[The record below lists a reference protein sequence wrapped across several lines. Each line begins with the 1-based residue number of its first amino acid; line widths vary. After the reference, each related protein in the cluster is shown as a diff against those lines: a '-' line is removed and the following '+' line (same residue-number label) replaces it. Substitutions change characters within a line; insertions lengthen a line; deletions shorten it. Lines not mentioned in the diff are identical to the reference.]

1 MWGETMKLK
10 LFLATTVFA
19 FSTLGNA
26 QSIKME
32 MMQLNMNTSKLMRAK
47 SADDF
52 QTIAKDFIEITEKT
66 KSMLP
71 DSVEGDK
78 KATEDYQAGMQK
90 LIEVV
95 KKADEKAQSGNLQA
109 AKMMISE
116 LEMLK
121 REYHKKYK

>member
-1 MWGETMKLK
+1 M
-10 LFLATTVFA
+10 FA

-52 QTIAKDFIEITEKT
+52 QAIAKDFIEITEKT

-95 KKADEKAQSGNLQA
+95 KKRTKKPNQA
-109 AKMMISE
+109 IYKR
-116 LEMLK
+116 LK
-121 REYHKKYK
+121 

>member
-1 MWGETMKLK
+1 MKLK

-52 QTIAKDFIEITEKT
+52 QAIAKDFIEISEKT

-90 LIEVV
+90 LIDVV
-95 KKADEKAQSGNLQA
+95 KKADEKAQSGDLQE

>member
-1 MWGETMKLK
+1 
-10 LFLATTVFA
+10 
-19 FSTLGNA
+19 
-26 QSIKME
+26 
-32 MMQLNMNTSKLMRAK
+32 
-47 SADDF
+47 
-52 QTIAKDFIEITEKT
+52 
-66 KSMLP
+66 MLP

-95 KKADEKAQSGNLQA
+95 KKADEKAQSGDLQA

>member
-1 MWGETMKLK
+1 MKLK

-52 QTIAKDFIEITEKT
+52 QAIAKDFIEITEKT

-95 KKADEKAQSGNLQA
+95 KKADEKAQSGDLQE

-116 LEMLK
+116 LEILK

>member
-1 MWGETMKLK
+1 MKLK

>member
-1 MWGETMKLK
+1 MKLK

-52 QTIAKDFIEITEKT
+52 QAIAKDFIEITEKT

-95 KKADEKAQSGNLQA
+95 KKADEKAQSGDLQA

>member
-1 MWGETMKLK
+1 MKLK

-52 QTIAKDFIEITEKT
+52 QAITKDFIEITEKT

-95 KKADEKAQSGNLQA
+95 KKADEKAQSGDLQA

>member
-1 MWGETMKLK
+1 MKLK

-52 QTIAKDFIEITEKT
+52 QAIAKDFIEITEKT

>member
-1 MWGETMKLK
+1 MKLK

-47 SADDF
+47 SAGDF
-52 QTIAKDFIEITEKT
+52 QAIAKDFIEITEKT

-95 KKADEKAQSGNLQA
+95 KKADEKAQSGDLQE

-116 LEMLK
+116 LEILK

>member
-1 MWGETMKLK
+1 MKLK

-52 QTIAKDFIEITEKT
+52 QAIAKDFIEISEKT

-90 LIEVV
+90 LIDVV
-95 KKADEKAQSGNLQA
+95 KKADEKAQSGDLQG